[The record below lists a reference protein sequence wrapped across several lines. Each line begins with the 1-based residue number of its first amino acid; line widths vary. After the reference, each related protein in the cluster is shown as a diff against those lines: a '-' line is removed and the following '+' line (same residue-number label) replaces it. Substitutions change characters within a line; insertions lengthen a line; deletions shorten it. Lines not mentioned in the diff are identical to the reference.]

1 MNSEYWEGYAGQ
13 FCLFVDEFAQVKN
26 IDKRAQTSSDL
37 INARNSLPF
46 HLNMASLDSKAN
58 TYFTSRMICVSTNA
72 EKFENLGI
80 ESVGALSRRQDLL
93 IYMGKRFASDNP
105 LVDRDAW
112 NMHLVGCSSVDAHEQ
127 MPYGAEYPLVT
138 YAEVLELAQEFIMQ
152 KASDYYAAQETAKV
166 QYDGGLSDVQV
177 ENYKKQLKKKD
188 WAQLKKTPYERAKD
202 ILGYRADVIRC
213 GLKWARPKPLEIPE
227 ELRTLVDSNI
237 YDGQGD
243 LPQSRIDSIAAL
255 KADLSKPDPSSST
268 IIDRYMKYFE
278 LINRIGAY
286 DPTME
291 AFRHVRGKF
300 AMNTTLP
307 HTLHCD
313 LPNIRTNC
321 ASHITPQFERIYA
334 CRNIPWSKST
344 LS

>member
-1 MNSEYWEGYAGQ
+1 
-13 FCLFVDEFAQVKN
+13 
-26 IDKRAQTSSDL
+26 
-37 INARNSLPF
+37 
-46 HLNMASLDSKAN
+46 
-58 TYFTSRMICVSTNA
+58 
-72 EKFENLGI
+72 
-80 ESVGALSRRQDLL
+80 
-93 IYMGKRFASDNP
+93 
-105 LVDRDAW
+105 
-112 NMHLVGCSSVDAHEQ
+112 
-127 MPYGAEYPLVT
+127 
-138 YAEVLELAQEFIMQ
+138 MQ

-166 QYDGGLSDVQV
+166 QYDGGLSDAQV